1 MGRHDPLKTSAHV
14 LHGRPLGA
22 IIGLTISYNQNYYD
36 YQKEGGEFMKDFATV
51 PRPAR
56 VRTRGQVTIPQDI
69 REEMNLDAQAT
80 INLFRVGKVLLMTPK
95 RLERAS
101 LARKVEREMKREGLT
116 LNDLLADL
124 KSQRE
129 RYLEKTSTKD

>member
-1 MGRHDPLKTSAHV
+1 
-14 LHGRPLGA
+14 
-22 IIGLTISYNQNYYD
+22 
-36 YQKEGGEFMKDFATV
+36 MKAFATV

-56 VRTRGQVTIPQDI
+56 VRIRGQITIPKDI

-101 LARKVEREMKREGLT
+101 LGGRWSGK
-116 LNDLLADL
+116 
-124 KSQRE
+124 
-129 RYLEKTSTKD
+129 